1 MTVHFTQAQGGSIS
15 QQAGERVQILVG
27 ISWLQ
32 ISSNFRLLLR
42 EPLTVERCLSTV
54 HINTSSPGQDGLNW

>member
-1 MTVHFTQAQGGSIS
+1 MTVHFTQGQGGNIS

-27 ISWLQ
+27 VSWLQ
-32 ISSNFRLLLR
+32 VSSNFRLLLK
-42 EPLTVERCLSTV
+42 ESLTIEICLSTV